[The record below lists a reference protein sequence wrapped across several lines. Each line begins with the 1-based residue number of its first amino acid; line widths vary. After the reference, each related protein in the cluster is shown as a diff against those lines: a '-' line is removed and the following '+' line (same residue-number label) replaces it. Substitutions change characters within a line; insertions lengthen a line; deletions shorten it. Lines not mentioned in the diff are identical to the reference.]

1 VGVSFLRGIRVRTLN
16 PNDIMRAVVRR
27 RWLVLVPCA
36 VGIAAAPF
44 LARLAP
50 ERYRSETLIM
60 VVPQRVP
67 DSYVKPTVTET
78 VEERLPAITDQI
90 LSRTRLERIIQEMD
104 LYQSERG
111 RMVMEDVVAQMRKD
125 VKVGVVGKE
134 ANSFRVSFVN
144 GAAETARKV
153 TERLASLYVEQNLTD
168 RNNQAEST
176 SQFLATQLEDAKRRL
191 IEQEKKLETYRKQHS
206 GQLPTQMQANL
217 QAIQTA
223 SLQLQA
229 LNDSTHRGQ
238 ERRLL
243 VERQIADTQAVPVA
257 ALMPTL
263 ATNEASLPTSAAQ
276 QLEVLRARHAAALQR
291 YTPDHPEVVSL
302 KRLIDEVAARVAD
315 ETSLSATAEVPE
327 KPLTPAEAAQKKKIL
342 DLQAELAVID
352 RQLETNRLE
361 EKRLKGVMAD
371 YQAKVDAAPTRES
384 ELVELT
390 RDYSTLQ
397 AGYASLLM
405 KREDSTIAANLE
417 RRQIGEQFRILDPAS
432 RPEKPYNQAERV
444 GVMASGAGVGL
455 LLGLLLIGYR
465 EYRDSSFRREEEV
478 HQTLKL
484 PVFALIPLIRSEREQ
499 QAIRRR
505 TLAMD
510 VAGSVMFVAAAAVVV
525 LWRLKF

>member
-1 VGVSFLRGIRVRTLN
+1 
-16 PNDIMRAVVRR
+16 
-27 RWLVLVPCA
+27 
-36 VGIAAAPF
+36 
-44 LARLAP
+44 
-50 ERYRSETLIM
+50 
-60 VVPQRVP
+60 
-67 DSYVKPTVTET
+67 
-78 VEERLPAITDQI
+78 
-90 LSRTRLERIIQEMD
+90 
-104 LYQSERG
+104 
-111 RMVMEDVVAQMRKD
+111 
-125 VKVGVVGKE
+125 
-134 ANSFRVSFVN
+134 
-144 GAAETARKV
+144 
-153 TERLASLYVEQNLTD
+153 
-168 RNNQAEST
+168 
-176 SQFLATQLEDAKRRL
+176 
-191 IEQEKKLETYRKQHS
+191 
-206 GQLPTQMQANL
+206 
-217 QAIQTA
+217 
-223 SLQLQA
+223 
-229 LNDSTHRGQ
+229 
-238 ERRLL
+238 
-243 VERQIADTQAVPVA
+243 
-257 ALMPTL
+257 
-263 ATNEASLPTSAAQ
+263 
-276 QLEVLRARHAAALQR
+276 
-291 YTPDHPEVVSL
+291 
-302 KRLIDEVAARVAD
+302 
-315 ETSLSATAEVPE
+315 
-327 KPLTPAEAAQKKKIL
+327 
-342 DLQAELAVID
+342 
-352 RQLETNRLE
+352 
-361 EKRLKGVMAD
+361 MAD